1 MLIRGWID
9 GLPGGNGGSA
19 NGALTSEVAVETV
32 PSPNVQWNVR
42 SSDPGSL
49 ERPVRLVGPLVF
61 PRMVSCP
68 LIVVVPR
75 MSADGSTLSNTTET
89 LAQFVPRSVVTS
101 SSCPQ
106 RRTVYVPL
114 SPKVTGTLN

>member
-19 NGALTSEVAVETV
+19 NGALTSEVAVATV

-75 MSADGSTLSNTTET
+75 MSADGSTLSNTT
-89 LAQFVPRSVVTS
+89 VTS